1 MKFNKIF
8 SALMLIAAVAFTAC
22 TETPDIVGPGPN
34 GGDNDKPTPDT
45 TVVDTTGWN
54 IPAEAISVAKARE
67 IAGALESEATTGTK
81 YYVMGYVKKLHSKH
95 TEGVANYGNAQ
106 FYMEDVKG
114 ANSNDDFMAYQVYG
128 PNGEKIT
135 DAEAVAVGDFVVIY
149 GELTNYNGTLETVGK
164 GAAYIW
170 KSSNP
175 KLQNGGGGD
184 DPNPDEVTGDGSEE
198 NPFTAAD
205 VIALSNT
212 KSGKYYVKAFIVG
225 QIKGGSQKMD
235 DAEFAAPFTPATDN
249 DGNTTNYNTNILLAA
264 TTTASDKAQ
273 VVPVQLPTG
282 ALREGLNLIQN
293 ESLLGQEVIIYGS
306 LEKYFDQAGI
316 KTPTYAKIGD
326 KELGTKPVI
335 STGDEILSETLL
347 TQASFDKFTVVNVKG
362 DQVWNFSSQYGA
374 MMSGYNND
382 TKATE
387 ENEDWFISPAMD
399 LTGKSAVTLTFN
411 HAFGPKG
418 SLPVDK
424 SQYTVWVSND
434 FNEDVT
440 AASWTQI
447 TGITYGETAWG
458 YVSAGELSIPAENLK
473 ANCRIAWKYTCTNK
487 SATWEVK
494 EVVVK

>member
-1 MKFNKIF
+1 
-8 SALMLIAAVAFTAC
+8 MLIAAVAFTAC
-22 TETPDIVGPGPN
+22 NENPPVVGPI
-34 GGDNDKPTPDT
+34 GGDDDKPDTTDT

-54 IPAEAISVAKARE
+54 IPAGTLTVAQARE
-67 IAGALESEATTGTK
+67 LCSSLGTDVASDK
-81 YYVMGYVKKLHSKH
+81 EYYVMGYVQSADVS
-95 TEGVANYGNAQ
+95 GVQQYGNVSAYMVDKKGDTSEESR
-106 FYMEDVKG
+106 FYAYRVKG
-114 ANSNDDFMAYQVYG
+114 LNGQAIKDEEAVKEGDFIVVYG
-128 PNGEKIT
+128 KLINFKGNTP
-135 DAEAVAVGDFVVIY
+135 
-149 GELTNYNGTLETVGK
+149 ETSGS
-164 GAAYIW
+164 AYIW

-175 KLQNGGGGD
+175 KMQGEDIELI
-184 DPNPDEVTGDGSEE
+184 GDGSEE
-198 NPFTAAD
+198 KPYSVAE
-205 VIALSNT
+205 VMALNNT
-212 KSGKYYVKAFIVG
+212 KSGKYYVKGYIVG
-225 QIKGGSQKMD
+225 QVKGGSQAMD
-235 DAEFAAPFTPATDN
+235 DAEFAAPFTATEN
-249 DGNTTNYNTNILLAA
+249 GNNTNILIAA
-264 TTTASDKAQ
+264 TATASSKEE
-273 VVPVQLPTG
+273 VVPVQLPSG
-282 ALREGLNLIQN
+282 ALRDGLNLIQN
-293 ESLLGQEVIIYGS
+293 ESLLGQEVLIYGS
-306 LEKYFDQAGI
+306 LEKYFGQAGL

-335 STGDEILSETLL
+335 STGDEILNETLM
-347 TQASFDKFTVVNVKG
+347 TQASFDKFTTVNVKG
-362 DQVWNFSSQYGA
+362 NQVWNFSSQYGA
-374 MMSGYNND
+374 MMSGFNND

-458 YVSAGELSIPAENLK
+458 YVSAGNLAIPAENLK
-473 ANCRIAWKYTCTNK
+473 ANCRIAWKYTCTDK

>member
-8 SALMLIAAVAFTAC
+8 SAFMLIAAVAFTAC
-22 TETPDIVGPGPN
+22 NDNPPVVGPI
-34 GGDNDKPTPDT
+34 GGDDDKPNTTDT

-67 IAGALESEATTGTK
+67 IAGALESGTTTGTK
-81 YYVMGYVKKLHSKH
+81 YYVMGYVKKLHGKH
-95 TEGVANYGNAQ
+95 ADGVANYGNAQ

-149 GELTNYNGTLETVGK
+149 GELTNHNGTLETVGK

-175 KLQNGGGGD
+175 KLKGNGGGED
-184 DPNPDEVTGDGSEE
+184 NPGEVTGDGSEE
-198 NPFTAAD
+198 KPFTVTD
-205 VIALSNT
+205 VIALNNT
-212 KSGKYYVKAFIVG
+212 KTGKYYVKAYIVG
-225 QIKGGSQKMD
+225 QSKGGST
-235 DAEFAAPFTPATDN
+235 ALTPEFAAPFTPATDKE
-249 DGNTTNYNTNILLAA
+249 GNSTGSNTNILIAA

-273 VVPVQLPTG
+273 VVPVQLPSG
-282 ALREGLNLIQN
+282 ALRDGLNLIQN
-293 ESLLGQEVIIYGS
+293 ESLLGQEVLIYGS
-306 LEKYFDQAGI
+306 LEKYFGQAGL

-335 STGDEILSETLL
+335 STGDEILNETLM
-347 TQASFDKFTVVNVKG
+347 TQASFDKFTTVNVKG
-362 DQVWNFSSQYGA
+362 NQVWNFSSQYGA
-374 MMSGYNND
+374 MMSGFNND
-382 TKATE
+382 TQATE

-447 TGITYGETAWG
+447 TGITYGETVWG
-458 YVSAGELSIPAENLK
+458 YVSAGNLAIPAENLK
-473 ANCRIAWKYTCTNK
+473 ANCRIAWKYTCTDK

>member
-1 MKFNKIF
+1 MKLNKIF
-8 SALMLIAAVAFTAC
+8 SAFMLIAAVAFTAC
-22 TETPDIVGPGPN
+22 NENPPVVGPI
-34 GGDNDKPTPDT
+34 GGDDDKPDTIDT

-67 IAGALESEATTGTK
+67 IAGALESGTTTGTK
-81 YYVMGYVKKLHSKH
+81 YYVMGYVKKLHGKH
-95 TEGVANYGNAQ
+95 ADGVANYGNAQ

-175 KLQNGGGGD
+175 KLKGNGGGED
-184 DPNPDEVTGDGSEE
+184 NPGEVTGDGSEE
-198 NPFTAAD
+198 KPFTVTD
-205 VIALSNT
+205 VIALNNT
-212 KSGKYYVKAFIVG
+212 KTGKYYVKAYIVG
-225 QIKGGSQKMD
+225 QSKGGST
-235 DAEFAAPFTPATDN
+235 ALTPEFAAPFTPATDN
-249 DGNTTNYNTNILLAA
+249 DGNITDYNTNILIAA

-273 VVPVQLPTG
+273 VVPVQLPSG
-282 ALREGLNLIQN
+282 ALRDGLNLIQN
-293 ESLLGQEVIIYGS
+293 ESLLGQEVLIYGS
-306 LEKYFDQAGI
+306 LEKYFGQAGL

-335 STGDEILSETLL
+335 STGDEILNETLM
-347 TQASFDKFTVVNVKG
+347 TQASFDKFTTVNVKG
-362 DQVWNFSSQYGA
+362 NQVWNFSSQYGA
-374 MMSGYNND
+374 MMSGFNND
-382 TKATE
+382 TQATE

-458 YVSAGELSIPAENLK
+458 YVSAGNLAIPAENLK
-473 ANCRIAWKYTCTNK
+473 ANCRIAWKYTCTDK

>member
-22 TETPDIVGPGPN
+22 ETPEIVGPGPN
-34 GGDNDKPTPDT
+34 GGGDKPDTPDT

-54 IPAEAISVAKARE
+54 IPAGTLTVAQARE
-67 IAGALESEATTGTK
+67 LCNSLDADVATDK
-81 YYVMGYVKKLHSKH
+81 EYYVMGYVKSAD
-95 TEGVANYGNAQ
+95 VSVQYGNVSAYMVDKKGDTSKED
-106 FYMEDVKG
+106 FYAYRVKG
-114 ANSNDDFMAYQVYG
+114 L
-128 PNGEKIT
+128 NGQAIT
-135 DAEAVAVGDFVVIY
+135 DAEAVKEGDFIVVY
-149 GELTNYNGTLETVGK
+149 GKLINFKGNTPETSGS
-164 GAAYIW
+164 AYIW

-175 KLQNGGGGD
+175 KMQGGNTT
-184 DPNPDEVTGDGSEE
+184 PEELTGDGSEE

-205 VIALSNT
+205 VIALNNT
-212 KSGKYYVKAFIVG
+212 KSGKFYVKAFIVG
-225 QIKGGSQKMD
+225 QIKGDGKTMS
-235 DAEFAAPFTPATDN
+235 DAEFAAPFTANDN
-249 DGNTTNYNTNILLAA
+249 GTNTNILIAA
-264 TTTASDKAQ
+264 TATTSVAAE
-273 VVPVQLPTG
+273 VVPVQLPSG
-282 ALREGLNLIQN
+282 ALRDGLNLIQN
-293 ESLLGQEVIIYGS
+293 ENLLGQEILIYGS
-306 LEKYFDQAGI
+306 LEKYFTQAGI

-335 STGDEILSETLL
+335 STGDEILSETLM

-374 MMSGYNND
+374 MMSGFNNE

-473 ANCRIAWKYTCTNK
+473 ANCRIAWKYTCTDK

>member
-8 SALMLIAAVAFTAC
+8 SAFMLIAAVAFTAC
-22 TETPDIVGPGPN
+22 NENPPVVGPT
-34 GGDNDKPTPDT
+34 GGDDDKPNTTDT

-67 IAGALESEATTGTK
+67 IAGALESGTTTGTK
-81 YYVMGYVKKLHSKH
+81 YYVMGYVKKLHGKH
-95 TEGVANYGNAQ
+95 ADGVANYGNAQ

-114 ANSNDDFMAYQVYG
+114 ANSNDDFIAYQVYG

-175 KLQNGGGGD
+175 KLKGNGGGED
-184 DPNPDEVTGDGSEE
+184 NPGEVTGDGSEE
-198 NPFTAAD
+198 KPFTVTD
-205 VIALSNT
+205 VIALNNT
-212 KSGKYYVKAFIVG
+212 KTGKYYVKAYIVG
-225 QIKGGSQKMD
+225 QSKGGST
-235 DAEFAAPFTPATDN
+235 ALTPEFAAPFTPATDN
-249 DGNTTNYNTNILLAA
+249 DGNITDYNTNILIAA

-273 VVPVQLPTG
+273 VVPVQLPSG
-282 ALREGLNLIQN
+282 ALRDGLNLIQN
-293 ESLLGQEVIIYGS
+293 ESLLGQEVLIYGS
-306 LEKYFDQAGI
+306 LEKYFGQAGL

-335 STGDEILSETLL
+335 STGDEILNETLM
-347 TQASFDKFTVVNVKG
+347 TQASFDKFTTVNVKG
-362 DQVWNFSSQYGA
+362 NQVWNFSSQYGA
-374 MMSGYNND
+374 MMSGFNND

-458 YVSAGELSIPAENLK
+458 YVSAGNLAIPAENLK
-473 ANCRIAWKYTCTNK
+473 ANCRIAWKYTCTDK

>member
-1 MKFNKIF
+1 MKLNKIF
-8 SALMLIAAVAFTAC
+8 SAFMLIAAVAFTAC
-22 TETPDIVGPGPN
+22 NENPPVVGPI
-34 GGDNDKPTPDT
+34 GGDDDKPDTTDT

-67 IAGALESEATTGTK
+67 IAGALESGTTTGTK
-81 YYVMGYVKKLHSKH
+81 YYVMGYVKKLHGKH
-95 TEGVANYGNAQ
+95 ADGVANYGNAQ

-175 KLQNGGGGD
+175 KLKGNGGGED
-184 DPNPDEVTGDGSEE
+184 NPGEVTGDGSEE
-198 NPFTAAD
+198 KPFTVTD
-205 VIALSNT
+205 VIALNNT
-212 KSGKYYVKAFIVG
+212 KTGKYYVKAYIVG
-225 QIKGGSQKMD
+225 QSKGGST
-235 DAEFAAPFTPATDN
+235 ALTPEFAAPFTPATDN
-249 DGNTTNYNTNILLAA
+249 DGNITDYNTNILIAA

-273 VVPVQLPTG
+273 VVPVQLPSG
-282 ALREGLNLIQN
+282 ALRDGLNLIQN
-293 ESLLGQEVIIYGS
+293 ESLLGQEVLIYGS
-306 LEKYFDQAGI
+306 LEKYFGQAGL

-335 STGDEILSETLL
+335 STGDEILNETLM
-347 TQASFDKFTVVNVKG
+347 TQASFDKFTTVNVKG
-362 DQVWNFSSQYGA
+362 NQVWNFSSQYGA
-374 MMSGYNND
+374 MMSGFNND
-382 TKATE
+382 TQATE

-458 YVSAGELSIPAENLK
+458 YVSAGNLAIPAENLK
-473 ANCRIAWKYTCTNK
+473 ANCRIAWKYTCTDK

>member
-22 TETPDIVGPGPN
+22 ENPEIVGPGPN
-34 GGDNDKPTPDT
+34 GGGDKPDTPDT

-67 IAGALESEATTGTK
+67 IAGALESGATTGTK
-81 YYVMGYVKKLHSKH
+81 YYVMGYVKKLHGKH
-95 TEGVANYGNAQ
+95 ADGVANYGNAQ

-114 ANSNDDFMAYQVYG
+114 ANSSDDFMAYQVYG

-149 GELTNYNGTLETVGK
+149 GELTNYNGTLETVGR

-184 DPNPDEVTGDGSEE
+184 DPTPGEVTGDGSEE

-205 VIALSNT
+205 VIALNNT
-212 KSGKYYVKAFIVG
+212 KTGKYYVKAYIVG
-225 QIKGGSQKMD
+225 QSKGGST
-235 DAEFAAPFTPATDN
+235 ALAPEFAAPFTPATDN
-249 DGNTTNYNTNILLAA
+249 DGNTTNYNTNILIAA

-282 ALREGLNLIQN
+282 ALRDGLNLIQN
-293 ESLLGQEVIIYGS
+293 ESLLGQEVVIYGS
-306 LEKYFDQAGI
+306 LEKYFGQAGI

-326 KELGTKPVI
+326 KELGTKPVV

-347 TQASFDKFTVVNVKG
+347 TQESFDKFTVVNVKG
-362 DQVWNFSSQYGA
+362 EQVWNFSSQYGA
-374 MMSGYNND
+374 KMSGYNGSTTD
-382 TKATE
+382 

-411 HAFGPKG
+411 HAFGP
-418 SLPVDK
+418 SVP
-424 SQYTVWVSND
+424 STTEMEQYTVWVSND
-434 FNEDVT
+434 FDGKDVT
-440 AASWTQI
+440 TATWTQI
-447 TGITYGETAWG
+447 TGMAVGTAKWQ
-458 YVSAGELSIPAENLK
+458 YVSAGELAIPAENLK
-473 ANCRIAWKYTCTNK
+473 ANCRIAWKYTCTTV
-487 SATWEVK
+487 SATWEIK

>member
-8 SALMLIAAVAFTAC
+8 SAFMLIAAVAFTAC
-22 TETPDIVGPGPN
+22 NENPPVVGST
-34 GGDNDKPTPDT
+34 GGDDDKPNTTDT

-67 IAGALESEATTGTK
+67 IASALESGTTTGTK
-81 YYVMGYVKKLHSKH
+81 YYVMGYVKKLHGKH
-95 TEGVANYGNAQ
+95 ADGVANYGNAQ

-114 ANSNDDFMAYQVYG
+114 ANSNDDFIAYQVYG

-175 KLQNGGGGD
+175 KLKGNGGGED
-184 DPNPDEVTGDGSEE
+184 NPGEVTGDGSEE
-198 NPFTAAD
+198 KPFTVTD
-205 VIALSNT
+205 VIALNNT
-212 KSGKYYVKAFIVG
+212 KTGKYYVKAYIVG
-225 QIKGGSQKMD
+225 QSKGGST
-235 DAEFAAPFTPATDN
+235 ALTPEFAAPFTPATDN
-249 DGNTTNYNTNILLAA
+249 DGNITDYNTNILIAA

-273 VVPVQLPTG
+273 VVPVQLPSG
-282 ALREGLNLIQN
+282 ALRDGLNLIQN
-293 ESLLGQEVIIYGS
+293 ESLLGQEVLIYGS
-306 LEKYFDQAGI
+306 LEKYFGQAGL

-335 STGDEILSETLL
+335 STGDEILNETLM
-347 TQASFDKFTVVNVKG
+347 TQASFDKFTTVNVKG
-362 DQVWNFSSQYGA
+362 NQVWNFSSQYGA
-374 MMSGYNND
+374 MMSGFNND

-458 YVSAGELSIPAENLK
+458 YVSAGNLAIPAENLK
-473 ANCRIAWKYTCTNK
+473 ANCRIAWKYTCTDK

>member
-8 SALMLIAAVAFTAC
+8 SAFMLIAAVAFTAC
-22 TETPDIVGPGPN
+22 NENPPVVGPT
-34 GGDNDKPTPDT
+34 GGDDDKPNTTDT

-54 IPAEAISVAKARE
+54 IPAGTLTVAQARE
-67 IAGALESEATTGTK
+67 LCSSLGTDVASDK
-81 YYVMGYVKKLHSKH
+81 EYYVMGYVQSADVS
-95 TEGVANYGNAQ
+95 GVQQYGNVSAYMVDKKGDTSEESR
-106 FYMEDVKG
+106 FYAYRVKG
-114 ANSNDDFMAYQVYG
+114 LNGQAIKDEEAVKEGDFIVVYG
-128 PNGEKIT
+128 KLINFKGNTP
-135 DAEAVAVGDFVVIY
+135 
-149 GELTNYNGTLETVGK
+149 ETSGS
-164 GAAYIW
+164 AYIW

-175 KLQNGGGGD
+175 KMQGEDIELI
-184 DPNPDEVTGDGSEE
+184 GDGSEE
-198 NPFTAAD
+198 KPYSVAE
-205 VIALSNT
+205 VMALNNT
-212 KSGKYYVKAFIVG
+212 KSGKYYVKGYIVG
-225 QIKGGSQKMD
+225 QVKGGSQAMD
-235 DAEFAAPFTPATDN
+235 DAEFAAPFTATEN
-249 DGNTTNYNTNILLAA
+249 GNNTNILIAA
-264 TTTASDKAQ
+264 TATASSKEE
-273 VVPVQLPTG
+273 VVPVQLPSG
-282 ALREGLNLIQN
+282 ALRDGLNLIQN
-293 ESLLGQEVIIYGS
+293 ESLLGQEVLIYGS
-306 LEKYFDQAGI
+306 LEKYFGQAGL

-335 STGDEILSETLL
+335 STGDEILNETLM
-347 TQASFDKFTVVNVKG
+347 TQASFDKFTTVNVKG
-362 DQVWNFSSQYGA
+362 NQVWNFSSQYGA
-374 MMSGYNND
+374 MMSGFNND

-458 YVSAGELSIPAENLK
+458 YVSAGNLAIPAENLK
-473 ANCRIAWKYTCTNK
+473 ANCRIAWKYTCTDK

>member
-8 SALMLIAAVAFTAC
+8 SAFMLIAAVAFTAC
-22 TETPDIVGPGPN
+22 NENPPVVGPTD
-34 GGDNDKPTPDT
+34 GDDDKPNTTDT

-67 IAGALESEATTGTK
+67 IAGALESGTTTGTK
-81 YYVMGYVKKLHSKH
+81 YYVMGYVKKLHGKH
-95 TEGVANYGNAQ
+95 ADGVANYGNAQ

-175 KLQNGGGGD
+175 KLKGNGGGED
-184 DPNPDEVTGDGSEE
+184 NPGEVTGDGSEE
-198 NPFTAAD
+198 KPFTVTD
-205 VIALSNT
+205 VIALNNT
-212 KSGKYYVKAFIVG
+212 KTGKYYVKAYIVG
-225 QIKGGSQKMD
+225 QSKGGST
-235 DAEFAAPFTPATDN
+235 ALTPEFAAPFTPATDN
-249 DGNTTNYNTNILLAA
+249 DGNITDYNTNILIAA

-273 VVPVQLPTG
+273 VVPVQLPSG
-282 ALREGLNLIQN
+282 ALRDGLNLIQN
-293 ESLLGQEVIIYGS
+293 ESLLGQEVLIYGS
-306 LEKYFDQAGI
+306 LEKYFGQAGL

-335 STGDEILSETLL
+335 STGDEILNETLM
-347 TQASFDKFTVVNVKG
+347 TQASLDKFTTVNVKG
-362 DQVWNFSSQYGA
+362 NQVWNFSSQYGA
-374 MMSGYNND
+374 MMSGFNND
-382 TKATE
+382 TQATE

-458 YVSAGELSIPAENLK
+458 YVSAGNLAIPAENLK
-473 ANCRIAWKYTCTNK
+473 ANCRIAWKYTCTDK

>member
-8 SALMLIAAVAFTAC
+8 SAFMLIAAVAFTAC
-22 TETPDIVGPGPN
+22 NENPPVVGPTD
-34 GGDNDKPTPDT
+34 GDDDKPNTTDT

-67 IAGALESEATTGTK
+67 IAGALESGTTTGTK
-81 YYVMGYVKKLHSKH
+81 YYVMGYVKKLHGKH
-95 TEGVANYGNAQ
+95 ADGVANYGNAQ

-175 KLQNGGGGD
+175 KLKGNGGGED
-184 DPNPDEVTGDGSEE
+184 NPGEVTGDGSEE
-198 NPFTAAD
+198 KPFTVTD
-205 VIALSNT
+205 VIALNNT
-212 KSGKYYVKAFIVG
+212 KTGKYYVKAYIVG
-225 QIKGGSQKMD
+225 QSKGGST
-235 DAEFAAPFTPATDN
+235 ALTPEFAAPFTPATDN
-249 DGNTTNYNTNILLAA
+249 DGNITDYNTNILIAA

-273 VVPVQLPTG
+273 VVPVQLPSG
-282 ALREGLNLIQN
+282 ALRDGLNLIQN
-293 ESLLGQEVIIYGS
+293 ESLLGQEVLIYGS
-306 LEKYFDQAGI
+306 LEKYFGQAGL

-335 STGDEILSETLL
+335 STGDEILNETLM
-347 TQASFDKFTVVNVKG
+347 TQASFDKFTTVNVKG
-362 DQVWNFSSQYGA
+362 NQVWNFSSQYGA
-374 MMSGYNND
+374 MMSGFNND
-382 TKATE
+382 TQATE

-458 YVSAGELSIPAENLK
+458 YVSAGNLAIPAENLK
-473 ANCRIAWKYTCTNK
+473 ANCRIAWKYTCTDK

>member
-1 MKFNKIF
+1 MKLNKIF
-8 SALMLIAAVAFTAC
+8 SAFMLIAAVAFTAC
-22 TETPDIVGPGPN
+22 NENPPVVGPI
-34 GGDNDKPTPDT
+34 GGDDDKPDTTDT

-54 IPAEAISVAKARE
+54 IPAEAISVAKASE
-67 IAGALESEATTGTK
+67 IAGALESGTTTGTK
-81 YYVMGYVKKLHSKH
+81 YYVMGYVKKLHGKH
-95 TEGVANYGNAQ
+95 ADGVANYGNAQ

-175 KLQNGGGGD
+175 KLKGNGGGED
-184 DPNPDEVTGDGSEE
+184 NPGEVTGDGSEE
-198 NPFTAAD
+198 KPFTVTD
-205 VIALSNT
+205 VIALNNT
-212 KSGKYYVKAFIVG
+212 KTGKYYVKAYIVG
-225 QIKGGSQKMD
+225 QSKGGST
-235 DAEFAAPFTPATDN
+235 ALTPEFAAPFTPATDN
-249 DGNTTNYNTNILLAA
+249 DGNITDYNTNILIAA

-273 VVPVQLPTG
+273 VVPVQLPSG
-282 ALREGLNLIQN
+282 ALRDGLNLIQN
-293 ESLLGQEVIIYGS
+293 ESLLGQEVLIYGS
-306 LEKYFDQAGI
+306 LEKYFGQAGL

-335 STGDEILSETLL
+335 STGDEILNETLM
-347 TQASFDKFTVVNVKG
+347 TQASFDKFTTVNVKG
-362 DQVWNFSSQYGA
+362 NQVWNFSSQYGA
-374 MMSGYNND
+374 MMSGFNND
-382 TKATE
+382 TQATE

-458 YVSAGELSIPAENLK
+458 YVSAGNLAIPAENLK
-473 ANCRIAWKYTCTNK
+473 ANCRIAWKYTCTDK

>member
-8 SALMLIAAVAFTAC
+8 SAFMLIAAVAFTAC
-22 TETPDIVGPGPN
+22 NENPPVVGPI
-34 GGDNDKPTPDT
+34 GGDDDKPDTTDT

-54 IPAEAISVAKARE
+54 IPAGTLTVAQARE
-67 IAGALESEATTGTK
+67 LCSSLGTDVASDK
-81 YYVMGYVKKLHSKH
+81 EYYVMGYVQSADVS
-95 TEGVANYGNAQ
+95 GVQQYGNVSAYMVDKKGDTSEESR
-106 FYMEDVKG
+106 FYAYRVKG
-114 ANSNDDFMAYQVYG
+114 LNGQAIKDEEAVKEGDFIVVYG
-128 PNGEKIT
+128 KLINFKGNTP
-135 DAEAVAVGDFVVIY
+135 
-149 GELTNYNGTLETVGK
+149 ETSGS
-164 GAAYIW
+164 AYIW

-175 KLQNGGGGD
+175 KMQGEDIELI
-184 DPNPDEVTGDGSEE
+184 GDGSEE
-198 NPFTAAD
+198 KPYSVAE
-205 VIALSNT
+205 VMALNNT
-212 KSGKYYVKAFIVG
+212 KSGKYYVKGYIVG
-225 QIKGGSQKMD
+225 QVKGGSQAMD
-235 DAEFAAPFTPATDN
+235 DAEFAAPFTATEN
-249 DGNTTNYNTNILLAA
+249 GNNTNILIAA
-264 TTTASDKAQ
+264 TATASSKEE
-273 VVPVQLPTG
+273 VVPVQLPSG
-282 ALREGLNLIQN
+282 ALRDGLNLIQN
-293 ESLLGQEVIIYGS
+293 ESLLGQEVLIYGS
-306 LEKYFDQAGI
+306 LEKYFGQAGL

-335 STGDEILSETLL
+335 STGDEILNETLM
-347 TQASFDKFTVVNVKG
+347 TQASFDKFTTVNVKG
-362 DQVWNFSSQYGA
+362 NQVWNFSSQYGA
-374 MMSGYNND
+374 MMSGFNND

-458 YVSAGELSIPAENLK
+458 YVSAGNLAIPAENLK
-473 ANCRIAWKYTCTNK
+473 ANCRIAWKYTCTDK

>member
-22 TETPDIVGPGPN
+22 ENPEIVGPGPN
-34 GGDNDKPTPDT
+34 GGDNDKPNPDT

-81 YYVMGYVKKLHSKH
+81 YYIMGYVKKLHSKH
-95 TEGVANYGNAQ
+95 ADGVANYGNAQ

-184 DPNPDEVTGDGSEE
+184 DPTPGEVITAAQAIEIANALEPKASTSESYE
-198 NPFTAAD
+198 LRGKVTKVQTAAD
-205 VIALSNT
+205 KLVGYGNINFELTDNTGTIGCYYINYLNNEKFTSADQILVVGDSVVVISPLKNYVD
-212 KSGKYYVKAFIVG
+212 KSGNSVPEAANGYLKAIV
-225 QIKGGSQKMD
+225 KGGD
-235 DAEFAAPFTPATDN
+235 TPNPEGT
-249 DGNTTNYNTNILLAA
+249 ILC
-264 TTTASDKAQ
+264 
-273 VVPVQLPTG
+273 
-282 ALREGLNLIQN
+282 
-293 ESLLGQEVIIYGS
+293 
-306 LEKYFDQAGI
+306 
-316 KTPTYAKIGD
+316 
-326 KELGTKPVI
+326 
-335 STGDEILSETLL
+335 ETLL

-362 DQVWNFSSQYGA
+362 EQVWNFSSQYGA
-374 MMSGYNND
+374 KMSGYNGSTTD
-382 TKATE
+382 

-399 LTGKSAVTLTFN
+399 LAGRSAVTLTFN
-411 HAFGPKG
+411 HAFGP
-418 SLPVDK
+418 SVP
-424 SQYTVWVSND
+424 STTEMEQYTVWVSND
-434 FNEDVT
+434 FDGENVT
-440 AASWTQI
+440 TATWTQI
-447 TGITYGETAWG
+447 TGMAVGTAKWQ
-458 YVSAGELSIPAENLK
+458 YVSSGELAIPAENLK
-473 ANCRIAWKYTCTNK
+473 ANCRIAWKYTCTTV
-487 SATWEVK
+487 SATWEIK